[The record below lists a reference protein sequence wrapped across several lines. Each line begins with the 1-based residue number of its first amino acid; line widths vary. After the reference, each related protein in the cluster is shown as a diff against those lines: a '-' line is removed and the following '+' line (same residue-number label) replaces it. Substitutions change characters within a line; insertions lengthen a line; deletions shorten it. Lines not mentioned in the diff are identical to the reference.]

1 MSLQRNCSTVAGTV
15 AVLQLSD
22 LPDTKSGNPVT
33 GQRVFISNP
42 AYWIPNPAYWIPNPA
57 YWIPNPAY
65 RIGKIQNFALTVRKI
80 QLIGFQKRQTRFPRN
95 VSNSQFLSS
104 NYKNSNPTHFEALQ
118 QARTKSIRDI
128 LGLQLVNTQIIESF
142 FVLHL

>member
-1 MSLQRNCSTVAGTV
+1 MCKCLQTFWALLQFYKASGLKLKFRKNVTVAKLQQ
-15 AVLQLSD
+15 VLQLSG

-33 GQRVFISNP
+33 GQRVFIANP
-42 AYWIPNPAYWIPNPA
+42 AYRIPNPAD
-57 YWIPNPAY
+57 

-95 VSNSQFLSS
+95 VSNGQFSSS

-118 QARTKSIRDI
+118 QERTKSTCDI
-128 LGLQLVNTQIIESF
+128 LDLQLVKHKN
-142 FVLHL
+142 H